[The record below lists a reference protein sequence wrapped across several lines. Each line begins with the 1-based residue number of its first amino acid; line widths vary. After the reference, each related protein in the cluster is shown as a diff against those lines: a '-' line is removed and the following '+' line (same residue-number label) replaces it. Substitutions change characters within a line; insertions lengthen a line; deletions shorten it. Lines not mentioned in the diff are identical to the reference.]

1 MTTPDPE
8 RQFVDRVLDTIAR
21 YGLLPR
27 KTQRGAPPEPVIV
40 GVSGGPDSVAL
51 AHVLERLRGGRDPV
65 TGRRRPRRLAV
76 APVLAHLHHGLR
88 GESAD
93 ADARLVAD
101 LADRLHLP
109 YAVER
114 ADIRAAADAAGVGV
128 EEAGREARRRFFRET
143 ARRCGARKVA
153 LGHHG
158 GDRAETVLFHILR
171 GTGIDGLAALGPRA
185 WLPSPSRAEGGRGER
200 PGEGEP
206 SIGPSPNPLPPGE
219 RDAAVEIVRPMVHPY
234 IGRGL
239 VLAYLE
245 RTGLP
250 WRRDET
256 NDDTAYTRNR
266 LRHEVLPLLGRA
278 VNPAVEAALFRL
290 ADQAE
295 AARTVLDEALD
306 RVWNR
311 VVREVPESEGT
322 GLPRDVTL
330 SEAKGLAVSEQEDD
344 QPRRDSSGPH
354 AGPQNDSAGGGPRA
368 LLIDADDF
376 AALAPWLQGALV
388 RRAVAHL
395 GGGLKHMSAA
405 RTEEV
410 VAALVSGSVAGPVD
424 LPGGLVAERRRRAI
438 RIGSRSRG
446 NAS

>member
-8 RQFVDRVLDTIAR
+8 RQFVERVLDTITR
-21 YGLLPR
+21 YDLLPR
-27 KTQRGAPPEPVIV
+27 EAPADAAPEPVVV

-76 APVLAHLHHGLR
+76 DLVLAHLHHGLR
-88 GESAD
+88 GAAAEAD
-93 ADARLVAD
+93 ADLVAD

-109 YAVER
+109 YVVER
-114 ADIRAAADAAGVGV
+114 ADIRAAADARGVGV
-128 EEAGREARRRFFRET
+128 EEAGRDARRRFFIRT
-143 ARRCGARKVA
+143 ARRHGARKVA

-158 GDRAETVLFHILR
+158 GDRIETVLFHILR
-171 GTGIDGLAALGPRA
+171 GTGIDGLATLGPRA
-185 WLPSPSRAEGGRGER
+185 SLAPEEG
-200 PGEGEP
+200 
-206 SIGPSPNPLPPGE
+206 
-219 RDAAVEIVRPMVHPY
+219 VEIVRPMVHPY

-245 RTGLP
+245 RTGLD
-250 WRRDET
+250 WHEDET
-256 NDDTAYTRNR
+256 NDDPAYTRNR

-278 VNPAVEAALFRL
+278 VNPAVEEALFRL

-306 RVWNR
+306 RVWSR
-311 VVREVPESEGT
+311 VVREVPA
-322 GLPRDVTL
+322 PDVISTEASR
-330 SEAKGLAVSEQEDD
+330 SEAERSAVPRVPAGNLAVGKQEDD
-344 QPRRDSSGPH
+344 PPRRDSSGPQ

-388 RRAVAHL
+388 RRAVARL

-410 VAALVSGSVAGPVD
+410 VSALVAKTVAGPVD
-424 LPGGLVAERRRRAI
+424 LPDGLTAERRRRII
-438 RIGSRSRG
+438 RIGPRRRDR
-446 NAS
+446 